1 MANLLCRGWTDGAL
15 KNALAAFGLALLVLM
30 APVSPSNAQ
39 VAQVDRS
46 KRKVVRTSE
55 PDYPMIV
62 KNAHIGG
69 SVRLNV
75 TVLANGDVAKVDILG
90 GNPIFVASA
99 INAVRKWKYAPAAS
113 QTKEEIQ
120 INFTPD

>member
-15 KNALAAFGLALLVLM
+15 KNALAAFGLTLLLLL

-46 KRKVVRTSE
+46 RRKVVRTSE
-55 PDYPMIV
+55 PDYPAIV

-75 TVLANGDVAKVDILG
+75 TVLPNGDVAKVDIMG

-113 QTKEEIQ
+113 QTKEEVQ

>member
-1 MANLLCRGWTDGAL
+1 MATLRCRSWTDGTL
-15 KNALAAFGLALLVLM
+15 KNALATLGLTFLLLLT
-30 APVSPSNAQ
+30 PVSPSNAQ

-46 KRKVVRTSE
+46 RRKVVRTSE
-55 PDYPMIV
+55 PDYPTIV

-75 TVLANGDVAKVDILG
+75 IVLANGDVAKVDILG

-99 INAVRKWKYAPAAS
+99 INAVRKWKYAPAAA
-113 QTKEEIQ
+113 QTKEEVQ

>member
-1 MANLLCRGWTDGAL
+1 MANLFCRGWTDGAL
-15 KNALAAFGLALLVLM
+15 KNALVAFGLALLLLL

-39 VAQVDRS
+39 VAQVDRPR
-46 KRKVVRTSE
+46 RKVVRTSE
-55 PDYPMIV
+55 PDYPIIV

-69 SVRLNV
+69 SVRLSA
-75 TVLANGDVAKVDILG
+75 TVLANGDVIKVDILG

-113 QTKEEIQ
+113 QTKEEVQ
-120 INFTPD
+120 INFTPN